1 MKNIYFVDVRT
12 KDGEHNEDKREFA
25 DDAAAAAAVA
35 VVAESLADRGRI
47 ATKIEVYAPD
57 VDVADWLADG
67 NLIADV
73 PFSPSPIASA
83 TYVGDG
89 EDEEGEYH
97 EYIGY
102 QIDDFRVYK
111 R

>member
-1 MKNIYFVDVRT
+1 MDNIYCVDVRT
-12 KDGEHNEDKREFA
+12 KDGEHTEDKREFA

-35 VVAESLADRGRI
+35 DIAESLADRGRT
-47 ATKIEVYAPD
+47 ATAIKILPPD

-73 PFSPSPIASA
+73 PFSSTPIAAA

-102 QIDDFRVYK
+102 QIDDFKVYK

>member
-1 MKNIYFVDVRT
+1 MIYFVDVRT
-12 KDGEHNEDKREFA
+12 KGGEHTEDKREFA
-25 DDAAAAAAVA
+25 DDAAAAAAVVA
-35 VVAESLADRGRI
+35 VAESLADWGKT
-47 ATKIEVYAPD
+47 ATKIKILPPD
-57 VDVADWLADG
+57 VDLADWLADG

-73 PFSPSPIASA
+73 PFSPTPLAAA

-97 EYIGY
+97 EYVGY
-102 QIDDFRVYK
+102 QIDDFKVYK

>member
-1 MKNIYFVDVRT
+1 MIYFVDVHT
-12 KDGEHNEDKREFA
+12 KCGEHIEDKREFA
-25 DDAAAAAAVA
+25 DDAAAVAA
-35 VVAESLADRGRI
+35 VVAVAECLAAVGET
-47 ATKIEVYAPD
+47 ATKIKVLPPD
-57 VDVADWLADG
+57 VDVADWLAEG

-102 QIDDFRVYK
+102 QVDDFKIYK